1 MIFAVVVSCCLWA
14 LGQKWIKLEVNSSG
28 RSSKEP
34 QAHPIFPHDVGKQVH
49 PLAAEELHPKCT
61 HMLMLTTF
69 VQQTLQR
76 TTLSLLMLAASRTA
90 CKGLAAALVV
100 HPHNQKVEMD
110 QRTQSVKAA
119 NGPKKKP
126 ELKLSVQEEPQ
137 CCRLNQPLL
146 FAWIR
151 LAMPISVAYLSSLR
165 RMRLATCQPEKGSS
179 CQHALRYL
187 LNHFDGLISS
197 GGPGSSL
204 WLHAPF
210 LPHIPLK
217 TVSPSAALDSKA
229 SLLEVSDSG
238 FMPVTSCCTLT
249 NIQISW
255 TPGQTRGQTNC
266 YVRRRE
272 TLLGIF
278 AGTNRSRTSPV
289 LTSLANTSP
298 RIDNRLRKNSPW
310 SVQVYRVL
318 SAPVN
323 Q

>member
-1 MIFAVVVSCCLWA
+1 M
-14 LGQKWIKLEVNSSG
+14 NSSG

-146 FAWIR
+146 FA
-151 LAMPISVAYLSSLR
+151 
-165 RMRLATCQPEKGSS
+165 
-179 CQHALRYL
+179 
-187 LNHFDGLISS
+187 
-197 GGPGSSL
+197 
-204 WLHAPF
+204 
-210 LPHIPLK
+210 
-217 TVSPSAALDSKA
+217 
-229 SLLEVSDSG
+229 
-238 FMPVTSCCTLT
+238 
-249 NIQISW
+249 
-255 TPGQTRGQTNC
+255 
-266 YVRRRE
+266 
-272 TLLGIF
+272 
-278 AGTNRSRTSPV
+278 
-289 LTSLANTSP
+289 
-298 RIDNRLRKNSPW
+298 
-310 SVQVYRVL
+310 
-318 SAPVN
+318 
-323 Q
+323 